1 MASDQHSN
9 TPALQHSQGA
19 IALQEAVRRVLA
31 CGLRANSEDELLSE
45 VAATIREV
53 SGADACDIL
62 LRDNADGLVLRASTA
77 APEYNNRVK
86 LGKGVGLCGKVLLS
100 GSAQYLRKGAEKEKN
115 FARYPGIDD
124 QFTEAM
130 AAVPM
135 KAVGDTLGVIVLR
148 KCEAWSFT
156 AARIWRNIG

>member
-1 MASDQHSN
+1 MTSASSPCRLSRRPRTLASDQHSN
-9 TPALQHSQGA
+9 TPALQHSQSA
-19 IALQEAVRRVLA
+19 ISLQEAVRRVLA

-135 KAVGDTLGVIVLR
+135 KAVGD
-148 KCEAWSFT
+148 A
-156 AARIWRNIG
+156 